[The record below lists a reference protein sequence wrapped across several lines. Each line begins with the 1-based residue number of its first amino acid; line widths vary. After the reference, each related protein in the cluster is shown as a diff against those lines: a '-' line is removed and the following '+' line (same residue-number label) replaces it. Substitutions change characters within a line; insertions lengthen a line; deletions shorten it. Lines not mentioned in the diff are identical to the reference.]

1 MTAWTTFRFRSS
13 PSPPLGVI
21 AGLVSLCLAIFVMAG
36 LANIRKCDAQS
47 VCLSYGGGPIESNHF
62 QGAFA
67 PSSATRLNGAFDQWF
82 TYPISVRAY
91 SASSAAGE
99 EGEKG
104 VAASSDEQ
112 RIDALTTIPATT
124 RDRIN
129 VNWQVTVYFKLNV
142 NLLRQ
147 FHEQLGLR
155 YRAYEDRGWDL
166 MLRQTLRKQLE
177 TSLARVTRRYR
188 VADVWADED
197 TLRDVEQA
205 VGSTLK
211 EQINTALGGQFFCG
225 PRLRLGSPAC
235 PDFQLKVKRPEIPPT
250 VQGAFEQNRTSRIL
264 ITTKNNE
271 IRQRAKEADAI
282 RQVRGELS
290 PEYVLLRAIERG
302 GIDFWVLPQNGSL
315 TLPARPARAKRVS
328 TTPGPPP

>member
-1 MTAWTTFRFRSS
+1 VTGRARPGRGDLAL
-13 PSPPLGVI
+13 PAPV
-21 AGLVSLCLAIFVMAG
+21 AGLIGVVGLALAIFVIAG

-47 VCLSYGGGPIESNHF
+47 VCLSYGGGPIESNHY
-62 QGAFA
+62 QGTFG
-67 PSSATRLNGAFDQWF
+67 PSSGTRLNGAFDKWF

-91 SASSAAGE
+91 SISSAPGE
-99 EGEKG
+99 AGEKG
-104 VAASSDEQ
+104 VGAAGDEQSSDA
-112 RIDALTTIPATT
+112 ITSIPATT

-129 VNWQVTVYFKLNV
+129 VEWQVTAYFKLNT

-155 YRAYEDRGWDL
+155 YRAYEDSGWDL

-197 TLRDVEQA
+197 TLRDIERA

-211 EQINTALGGQFFCG
+211 EQVNTALGGRYFCG
-225 PRLRLGSPAC
+225 PQFRPGSDAC
-235 PDFQLKVKRPEIPPT
+235 PDFQLKVKRPQIPAS
-250 VQGAFEQNRTSRIL
+250 VKAAFEQNRTSRIL
-264 ITTKNNE
+264 ITTKDNE
-271 IRQRAKEADAI
+271 VRQRAKEAQAI

-290 PEYVLLRAIERG
+290 PEYVLLRAIEKG
-302 GIDFWVLPQNGSL
+302 DIDFWVLPQKGNL
-315 TLPARPARAKRVS
+315 TLPAPRGR
-328 TTPGPPP
+328 